1 MNSEKKKVIINN
13 SNSVYFNAKQIDR
26 ICSEL
31 TDMYTEKKLDEGTLI
46 TQIDIEEFSIKILG
60 CSIVYENIAEDA
72 DCLGFLS
79 DGISSLPVIRNEKT
93 LSIVFPKDTIVIDK
107 FLNDPN
113 QDNLK
118 RQIIAHEAGHVIKN
132 RMCGVTVSEFNH
144 VGGIELKS
152 VDDIHRRLSIKEAE
166 ANKFALSLLMPEGMV
181 AMLMHKLFGD
191 EKIKKQIDNTLTGKD
206 AYRVSLM
213 AKILGVSYSSM
224 LSRLMSLKMIID
236 SND

>member
-1 MNSEKKKVIINN
+1 MNNSKKINN
-13 SNSVYFNAKQIDR
+13 SNPQYFNGKQIDV

-46 TQIDIEEFSIKILG
+46 TQIDIEDFVLKILG
-60 CSIVYENIAEDA
+60 CTIAYENIAEDA

-79 DGISSLPVIRNEKT
+79 DGLGSLPVIRNEKQI
-93 LSIVFPKDTIVIDK
+93 SIVFPKDTIVIDK

-113 QDNLK
+113 QSNLK

-132 RMCGVTVSEFNH
+132 RMCGTSVAEFNH
-144 VGGIELKS
+144 AGGVELRS
-152 VDDIHRRLSIKEAE
+152 VDDFHKRLSFKESE

-181 AMLMHKLFGD
+181 AMLMHKLYGD
-191 EKIKKQIDNTLTGKD
+191 KKIAKHPDNTLDGRD

-213 AKILGVSYSSM
+213 AKILGVSYTSM
-224 LSRLMSLKMIID
+224 FIRLSNLGLIVD
-236 SND
+236 SE

>member
-1 MNSEKKKVIINN
+1 MNSEKKNAIINN

-46 TQIDIEEFSIKILG
+46 TQIDIEEFTIKILG
-60 CSIVYENIAEDA
+60 CSVVYENIAEDA

-79 DGISSLPVIRNEKT
+79 DGNSPLPVIRNEKT
-93 LSIVFPKDTIVIDK
+93 ISIVFPKDTIVIDK

-113 QDNLK
+113 QNNLK
-118 RQIIAHEAGHVIKN
+118 RQTIAHEAGHVIKN
-132 RMCGVTVSEFNH
+132 RMCGVIVSEFNH
-144 VGGIELKS
+144 AGGVELRY

-181 AMLMHKLFGD
+181 VMLMHKLYGD
-191 EKIKKQIDNTLTGKD
+191 EKIVKQIDNTLTGKD
-206 AYRVSLM
+206 SYRVSLM
-213 AKILGVSYSSM
+213 AKILGVSYNSM
-224 LSRLMSLKMIID
+224 FIRLMNLKMIID

>member
-1 MNSEKKKVIINN
+1 MNSEKKNAIINN

-46 TQIDIEEFSIKILG
+46 TQIDIEEFTIKILG
-60 CSIVYENIAEDA
+60 CSVVYENIAEDA

-79 DGISSLPVIRNEKT
+79 DGNSPLPVIRNEKT
-93 LSIVFPKDTIVIDK
+93 ISIVFPKDTIVIDK

-113 QDNLK
+113 QNNLK
-118 RQIIAHEAGHVIKN
+118 RQTIAHEAGHVIKN

-144 VGGIELKS
+144 AGGVELRY

-181 AMLMHKLFGD
+181 VMLMHKLYGD
-191 EKIKKQIDNTLTGKD
+191 EKIVKQIDNTLTGKD
-206 AYRVSLM
+206 SYRVSLM
-213 AKILGVSYSSM
+213 AKILGVSYNSM
-224 LSRLMSLKMIID
+224 FIRLMNLKMIID

>member
-1 MNSEKKKVIINN
+1 MNSEKKNAIINN

-46 TQIDIEEFSIKILG
+46 TQIDIEEFTIKILG
-60 CSIVYENIAEDA
+60 CSVVYENIAEDA

-79 DGISSLPVIRNEKT
+79 DGNSPLPVIRNEKT
-93 LSIVFPKDTIVIDK
+93 ISIVFPKDTIVIDK

-113 QDNLK
+113 QNNLK
-118 RQIIAHEAGHVIKN
+118 RQTIAHEAGHVIKN

-144 VGGIELKS
+144 AGGVELRY
-152 VDDIHRRLSIKEAE
+152 VDDIHRRLSIKESE

-181 AMLMHKLFGD
+181 VMLMHKLYGD
-191 EKIKKQIDNTLTGKD
+191 EKIVKQIDNTLTGKD
-206 AYRVSLM
+206 SYRVSLM
-213 AKILGVSYSSM
+213 AKILGVSYNSM
-224 LSRLMSLKMIID
+224 FIRLMNLKMIID

>member
-1 MNSEKKKVIINN
+1 MNNSKKINN
-13 SNSVYFNAKQIDR
+13 SNPQYFNGKQIDI

-46 TQIDIEEFSIKILG
+46 TQIDIEDFVLKILG
-60 CSIVYENIAEDA
+60 CTIAYENIAEDA

-79 DGISSLPVIRNEKT
+79 DGISPLPVIRNEKT
-93 LSIVFPKDTIVIDK
+93 MSIVFPKDTIVIDK

-144 VGGIELKS
+144 AGGIELRS
-152 VDDIHRRLSIKEAE
+152 VDDIHKRLSIKEAE

-181 AMLMHKLFGD
+181 AMLMHKLYGD
-191 EKIKKQIDNTLTGKD
+191 ERIKKHIDNTLNGKD

-213 AKILGVSYSSM
+213 AKILGVSYASM
-224 LSRLMSLKMIID
+224 FIRLMNLGMIID
-236 SND
+236 SDN

>member
-1 MNSEKKKVIINN
+1 MNSEKKKAIVNN
-13 SNSVYFNAKQIDR
+13 SNSVYFNVKQIDR

-46 TQIDIEEFSIKILG
+46 TQIDIEEFTIKILG

-79 DGISSLPVIRNEKT
+79 DGISSLPVTRNEQT
-93 LSIVFPKDTIVIDK
+93 ISIVFPKDTIVIDK
-107 FLNDPN
+107 FLNEPN

-132 RMCGVTVSEFNH
+132 RMCGTTVAEFNH
-144 VGGIELKS
+144 AGGIELRS
-152 VDDIHRRLSIKEAE
+152 FDDIHKRLSIKEAE
-166 ANKFALSLLMPEGMV
+166 ADRFALSLLMPECMV
-181 AMLMHKLFGD
+181 AMLMHKIYGD
-191 EKIKKQIDNTLTGKD
+191 EKIEKNTDNTLTGKD

-213 AKILGVSYSSM
+213 AKILGVSYNSM
-224 LSRLMSLKMIID
+224 FIRLMNLKMIID